1 MTLRPRHWW
10 LALLE
15 PRPLAPSLP
24 ARSVEAINGRARIKK
39 INGAFLY
46 RARGSPDEYKRG
58 LDLAIAKGWLTLHE
72 SGTYVTLTEAGAALF
87 A

>member
-1 MTLRPRHWW
+1 MKFD
-10 LALLE
+10 E
-15 PRPLAPSLP
+15 PRPYADPEAA
-24 ARSVEAINGRARIKK
+24 ARKLMAIANVEAINGRARIKK

-46 RARGSPDEYKRG
+46 RARGSPDEYRRG

-72 SGTYVTLTEAGAALF
+72 SGTYVTFTEAGAALF